1 MAKLWQH
8 CQQLMNVLKSGN
20 LLHKRGFVDSQFG
33 TTVKKLTG
41 GDGSVSLGKRIVV
54 AADVGLA
61 AAVSDAVVVSR
72 SSSSCLL

>member
-1 MAKLWQH
+1 MAPGH
-8 CQQLMNVLKSGN
+8 C
-20 LLHKRGFVDSQFG
+20 D
-33 TTVKKLTG
+33 KKLTG

>member
-1 MAKLWQH
+1 
-8 CQQLMNVLKSGN
+8 MNR
-20 LLHKRGFVDSQFG
+20 KRI
-33 TTVKKLTG
+33 KKLTG

>member
-1 MAKLWQH
+1 MI
-8 CQQLMNVLKSGN
+8 
-20 LLHKRGFVDSQFG
+20 
-33 TTVKKLTG
+33 KKLTG

-61 AAVSDAVVVSR
+61 ASGLSDAVVVSR

>member
-1 MAKLWQH
+1 MQFRLWNFWSRLIVAPGH
-8 CQQLMNVLKSGN
+8 C
-20 LLHKRGFVDSQFG
+20 D
-33 TTVKKLTG
+33 KKLTG